1 MKYSKKE
8 KQQQKKKKKEISI
21 DNVWT
26 LEVNM
31 YV

>member
-8 KQQQKKKKKEISI
+8 KQQKKKKKKEISI